1 MEDEMKKLC
10 FLLFLGIT
18 IGVPSQIEGQEDR
31 GSIEKTI
38 RIYFDSMHESS
49 KAKVDLAFHPNAK
62 IVGVNPDNFSEMSR
76 EDFGDLVASLQPS
89 PKEQGVPERL
99 EILSIEIAGMTAV
112 ARVRDDY
119 RGLTFLDTLSLIK
132 TGDRWV
138 IYNKLYHI
146 ERQ

>member
-1 MEDEMKKLC
+1 MKRLC
-10 FLLFLGIT
+10 SLLFLIISAGI
-18 IGVPSQIEGQEDR
+18 PFQIDGQQDR
-31 GSIEKTI
+31 SSIEKTI

-49 KAKVDLAFHPNAK
+49 RAKVDLSFHPSAK
-62 IVGVNPDNFSEMSR
+62 IVGVTPDGLREMSR

-119 RGLTFLDTLSLIK
+119 RGLTFLDSLSLIK

-138 IYNKLYHI
+138 IYNKLYHV
-146 ERQ
+146 ENEH

>member
-1 MEDEMKKLC
+1 MKRLC
-10 FLLFLGIT
+10 LLMFLGISV
-18 IGVPSQIEGQEDR
+18 GVSPQIDAQEDR
-31 GSIEKTI
+31 SSIEKTI
-38 RIYFDSMHESS
+38 QIYFDSMHESS

-62 IVGVNPDNFSEMSR
+62 IVGVNPERLVEMSR
-76 EDFGDLVASLQPS
+76 EDFGDLVASVQPS

-119 RGLTFLDTLSLIK
+119 RDRTFLDSLSLIK

-138 IYNKLYHI
+138 IYNKLYHV
-146 ERQ
+146 ENEH